1 MSRLNY
7 NALKRR
13 GFSVFM
19 DMEDIREGDFDL
31 TILRS
36 IESCDYFLPILAT
49 GTLDQERI
57 NNPDDWVRKEIEYS
71 LP

>member
-1 MSRLNY
+1 
-7 NALKRR
+7 
-13 GFSVFM
+13 M